1 MHACSFST
9 IGRSAPLWRATR
21 ESLEVRLY
29 CAACLD
35 VWASFEQCQIK
46 KVILCR
52 GYQDIER
59 KWKSGG
65 MTIANRPENQV
76 DSSEVEQFVYG

>member
-1 MHACSFST
+1 MLVRFPQ
-9 IGRSAPLWRATR
+9 SAGQHHCDEQR

-46 KVILCR
+46 KVIRWR
-52 GYQDIER
+52 GYQDIEG

-65 MTIANRPENQV
+65 MTIGNRPENQV
-76 DSSEVEQFVYG
+76 DLPVR

>member
-1 MHACSFST
+1 MLVVFHNWPVNTSVMNS
-9 IGRSAPLWRATR
+9 
-21 ESLEVRLY
+21 ESVEVRLC

-35 VWASFEQCQIK
+35 AWASLEQCQIK

-52 GYQDIER
+52 GFQDIER

-76 DSSEVEQFVYG
+76 DLPVR